1 MIVRVKLFAF
11 AKQAA
16 GAEAVEVTVS
26 DAATVA
32 DVRRALL
39 AAVPDLV
46 PAAKHLLFAVNTE
59 YASDARVVSATDEVA
74 CIPPVS
80 GG

>member
-1 MIVRVKLFAF
+1 MNVRVKLFAV

-16 GAEAVEVTVS
+16 GADAIELAVA
-26 DAATVA
+26 DGATVA
-32 DVRRALL
+32 AVRDALVERLPAL
-39 AAVPDLV
+39 AAVRR
-46 PAAKHLLFAVNTE
+46 HLLFAVNTD
-59 YASDARVVSATDEVA
+59 YAADSRVIASGDEVA

>member
-1 MIVRVKLFAF
+1 MNITVKLFAV

-16 GAEAVEVTVS
+16 GAESIELDVAEP
-26 DAATVA
+26 ATVA

-39 AAVPDLV
+39 AAVPKLA
-46 PAAKHLLFAVNTE
+46 PAARHLLFAVDAE
-59 YASDARVVSATDEVA
+59 YAGDATPIRRDQAVA
-74 CIPPVS
+74 CIPRVR

>member
-1 MIVRVKLFAF
+1 MIVRVKLFAV

-16 GAEAVEVTVS
+16 GAESIELTVS
-26 DAATVA
+26 AGATVA
-32 DVRRALL
+32 DVRRALI
-39 AAVPDLV
+39 AAVPDLSHT
-46 PAAKHLLFAVNTE
+46 AKHLLFAVNTE
-59 YASDARVVSATDEVA
+59 YAGDAKVIVEKDEVA

>member
-1 MIVRVKLFAF
+1 MIVRVRLCAL

-16 GAEAVEVTVS
+16 GAESIELAVPTG
-26 DAATVA
+26 ATVA
-32 DVRRALL
+32 DVRRALV
-39 AAVPDLV
+39 AAVPDLSH
-46 PAAKHLLFAVNTE
+46 AAKHLLFAVNTE
-59 YASDARVVSATDEVA
+59 YAGDAKVVSEKDELA

>member
-16 GAEAVEVTVS
+16 GAESIELTVP

-32 DVRRALL
+32 DVRQALL

-59 YASDARVVSATDEVA
+59 YASDAKAISTNDEVA

>member
-1 MIVRVKLFAF
+1 MNINVRLFAF

-16 GAEAVEVTVS
+16 GADSVELTVS
-26 DAATVA
+26 DGATVA
-32 DVRRALL
+32 DVRKALL
-39 AAVPDLV
+39 AAVPDLSA
-46 PAAKHLLFAVNTE
+46 AAKHLLFAVNTE
-59 YASDARVVSATDEVA
+59 YASDAKVVSATDEVA